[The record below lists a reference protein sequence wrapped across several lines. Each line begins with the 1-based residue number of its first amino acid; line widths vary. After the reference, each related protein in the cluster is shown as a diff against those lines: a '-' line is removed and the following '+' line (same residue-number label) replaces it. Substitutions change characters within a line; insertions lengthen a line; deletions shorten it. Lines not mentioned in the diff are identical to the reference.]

1 MSRFKVLAVASDE
14 NMRFELRKAL
24 SGDENIALVGFA
36 VADETLITKIT
47 GYAPHVVLLVKGPDT
62 IGILE
67 YARLIYQTYPGC
79 ALILLSDEVS
89 LESVDQAMDAGIRKV
104 VSTDNLASLCNVVT
118 QAAILEQGRGG
129 GEIRKETRVIS
140 VYGTKGGSG
149 KTNLAV
155 NLAAAFAL
163 NKNRTAFIDLCLIYG
178 DAAVYLDLNTK
189 DTIAELVQERSDFT
203 IDDIKS
209 FTLQHSSG
217 INAICSPTRPEYAD
231 YISPRHVEKLIN
243 LMRPYYDYIVIDL
256 PANFSECTLAALEN
270 SDDILIVT
278 RPDISGLRNTKTA
291 MDVLNS
297 LQQTEKIKIV
307 INADK
312 KGLLTH
318 KDFER
323 VLELPVSF
331 SIPEDTKNAVLS
343 MQRGVPI
350 VMGMARNPMAKAII
364 GVSDH
369 FRLRGGMA
377 K

>member
-24 SGDENIALVGFA
+24 SGNDNIALVGFA
-36 VADETLITKIT
+36 AADDTLITKIT
-47 GYAPHVVLLVKGPDT
+47 GYAPHVVLLVKSRDT
-62 IGILE
+62 VGILE

-104 VSTDNLASLCNVVT
+104 VHTDNLASLSAVVT
-118 QAAILEQGRGG
+118 QAAILEQGRG

-178 DAAVYLDLNTK
+178 DASVYLDLSTK

-209 FTLQHSSG
+209 FTLQHASG
-217 INAICSPTRPEYAD
+217 INAICSPARPESAD
-231 YISPRHVEKLIN
+231 YVSPRHVEKLIN

-256 PANFSECTLAALEN
+256 PADFSECTLAALEN

-278 RPDISGLRNTKTA
+278 RPDISGLRNTKIA
-291 MDVLNS
+291 VDVLNS
-297 LQQTEKIKIV
+297 LQQTDKIKIV

-331 SIPEDTKNAVLS
+331 SIPEDKKNAGLS

-350 VMGMARNPMAKAII
+350 VMGMARNPMARAII

-369 FRLRGGMA
+369 FYRLRGGAA

>member
-14 NMRFELRKAL
+14 NMRFEIRKAL
-24 SGDENIALVGFA
+24 AGNENIALVGFA
-36 VADETLITKIT
+36 AADDTLITKIT
-47 GYAPHVVLLVKGPDT
+47 GYAPHVVLLAKAKNEV
-62 IGILE
+62 GILE
-67 YARLIYQTYPGC
+67 YARLIYQTYPAC
-79 ALILLSDEVS
+79 ALILLTDEVN
-89 LESVDQAMDAGIRKV
+89 LASVDQAMDAGIRKV
-104 VSTDNLASLCNVVT
+104 VGADNLATLPNVVT
-118 QAAILEQGRGG
+118 QAAILEQGRG

-155 NLAAAFAL
+155 NLASAFAL

-178 DAAVYLDLNTK
+178 DASVYLDLNTK

-203 IDDIKS
+203 IDDVKS

-217 INAICSPTRPEYAD
+217 LNAICSPTRPEYAD

-256 PANFSECTLAALEN
+256 PADFSECTLAALEN

-291 MDVLNS
+291 VDVLTS
-297 LQQTEKIKIV
+297 LQQTEKIKLV

-323 VLELPVSF
+323 VLDLPVSF

-350 VMGMARNPMAKAII
+350 VMGMARNPMARAII

-369 FRLRGGMA
+369 FYKLRGGAA